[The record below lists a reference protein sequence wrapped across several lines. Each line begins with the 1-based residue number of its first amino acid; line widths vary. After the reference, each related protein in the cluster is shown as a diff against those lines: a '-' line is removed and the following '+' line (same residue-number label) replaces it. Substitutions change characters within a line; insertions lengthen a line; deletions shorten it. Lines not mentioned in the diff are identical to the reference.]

1 VPRAQCEKETES
13 KETSKQWPHHR
24 KSLAFIRMCRPIES
38 RDSLGAMGP
47 AAAALFAGYHPSGSK
62 SLPTVG
68 KATKTVRGVAPT
80 AMPWAD
86 ASMMASPMN
95 AFAGVDPMGMLS
107 MAGPPPSLP
116 FVSFPKNLPS
126 MPWVSATTEFVE
138 EPSFFDEPKAMVM
151 PSVTETNDFEAA
163 ELEELLD
170 FSMPDDQEALEKDK
184 EDLINLDDGFDGT
197 EMSILYSF
205 LVDTPEEK
213 VVEKKV
219 LNVESDDGILNL
231 NMLANTPIESLMES
245 LEEDFTDEEL
255 KLTPSP
261 DYVQTKQGVP
271 EIKSRRLCRSEGC
284 YKRSRS
290 NGLCISH
297 GGGRRCAIDGCDKSS
312 QGGNL
317 CIRHGGGKR
326 CSFEGCD
333 KAAQSNFLCKAHGG
347 GPRCQID
354 GCMRSSQ
361 GGGYCRSHGG
371 GKRCMFD
378 GCTKGTQRGDYC
390 ALHGGSRL
398 CEVPGCMRNDRGGGL
413 CATHG
418 GGKRCAVDNCVK
430 PCRRKGLCSAH
441 LRQAEHS

>member
-1 VPRAQCEKETES
+1 
-13 KETSKQWPHHR
+13 
-24 KSLAFIRMCRPIES
+24 
-38 RDSLGAMGP
+38 MGP
-47 AAAALFAGYHPSGSK
+47 AAAALFAGYQPA
-62 SLPTVG
+62 G
-68 KATKTVRGVAPT
+68 KNTTTSINTPMTKPAKTARAPNG
-80 AMPWAD
+80 ALLWGD
-86 ASMMASPMN
+86 AS
-95 AFAGVDPMGMLS
+95 FATAAPDAMGMVS
-107 MAGPPPSLP
+107 MAGPPPALP
-116 FVSFPKNLPS
+116 FLSFAKPP
-126 MPWVSATTEFVE
+126 MPWVNPTEFDA
-138 EPSFFDEPKAMVM
+138 SFVDQQQQNVAGPAVQET
-151 PSVTETNDFEAA
+151 SVNDFDSA

-170 FSMPDDQEALEKDK
+170 FSVPDDLESLEKDK
-184 EDLINLDDGFDGT
+184 EELINLDDGFDGT

-213 VVEKKV
+213 PAAMKQG
-219 LNVESDDGILNL
+219 LDAESDEGILNL

-255 KLTPSP
+255 KMSP
-261 DYVQTKQGVP
+261 PLAGEIMKAKSVMP
-271 EIKSRRLCRSEGC
+271 EVKSRRLCRAEGC

-297 GGGRRCAIDGCDKSS
+297 GGGRRCAVEGCEKSS

-326 CSFEGCD
+326 CSFEGCE

-347 GPRCQID
+347 GPRCQVD
-354 GCMRSSQ
+354 GCDRSSQ

-378 GCTKGTQRGDYC
+378 GCVKGTQRGDYC

-418 GGKRCAVDNCVK
+418 GGKRCMIEGCIK
-430 PCRRKGLCSAH
+430 PCRRKSLCSAH
-441 LRQAEHS
+441 LRQAEQQQAK

>member
-1 VPRAQCEKETES
+1 
-13 KETSKQWPHHR
+13 
-24 KSLAFIRMCRPIES
+24 
-38 RDSLGAMGP
+38 MGP
-47 AAAALFAGYHPSGSK
+47 AAAAMFAGYQPSGSK
-62 SLPTVG
+62 SLPNMA
-68 KATKTVRGVAPT
+68 KTKGLTNLRGNA
-80 AMPWAD
+80 AMASMMPWAD
-86 ASMMASPMN
+86 ATSPSSAGFN
-95 AFAGVDPMGMLS
+95 ADAINMLS
-107 MAGPPPSLP
+107 MAAQPPPALP
-116 FVSFPKNLPS
+116 FVSFNKNLPS
-126 MPWVSATTEFVE
+126 MPWMNATADVMNFGLNDEQIMVE
-138 EPSFFDEPKAMVM
+138 DVKLADSNVM
-151 PSVTETNDFEAA
+151 IDVPRRNAEEDFEAA

-170 FSMPDDQEALEKDK
+170 FSMPDDAESAEKDK

-205 LVDTPEEK
+205 LVDTPEDK
-213 VVEKKV
+213 TSEKKA

-245 LEEDFTDEEL
+245 LEEDFTDDEL
-255 KLTPSP
+255 KMTPP
-261 DYVQTKQGVP
+261 HHDCKGIP
-271 EIKSRRLCRSEGC
+271 EVKSRRLCKAEGC

-297 GGGRRCAIDGCDKSS
+297 GGGRRCAVDGCDKSS

-326 CSFEGCD
+326 CSYEGCD

-347 GPRCQID
+347 GPRCQVD
-354 GCMRSSQ
+354 GCSRSSQ
-361 GGGYCRSHGG
+361 GGGFCRSHGG

-418 GGKRCAVDNCVK
+418 GGKRCLVENCGK

-441 LRQAEHS
+441 LRQAEHTK

>member
-1 VPRAQCEKETES
+1 
-13 KETSKQWPHHR
+13 
-24 KSLAFIRMCRPIES
+24 
-38 RDSLGAMGP
+38 MGP
-47 AAAALFAGYHPSGSK
+47 AAAALFAGYQPSGNK
-62 SLPTVG
+62 SLPTMAKAANAKAMANLRAGNMQAMWPPADLSVG
-68 KATKTVRGVAPT
+68 LT
-80 AMPWAD
+80 
-86 ASMMASPMN
+86 SPG
-95 AFAGVDPMGMLS
+95 AFADGMNMLS
-107 MAGPPPSLP
+107 MAAPPPSLP

-126 MPWVSATTEFVE
+126 MPWMNAASDVMALNDDQLTLIDDAKLEASVVDQPRRATE
-138 EPSFFDEPKAMVM
+138 E
-151 PSVTETNDFEAA
+151 DFEAA

-170 FSMPDDQEALEKDK
+170 FSMPDDAESVEKDK

-205 LVDTPEEK
+205 LVDTPEDK
-213 VVEKKV
+213 GVAPKP
-219 LNVESDDGILNL
+219 LNVEADDGILNL

-255 KLTPSP
+255 KMTPPPASSP
-261 DYVQTKQGVP
+261 EMMRNKVP
-271 EIKSRRLCRSEGC
+271 EVKSRRLCKAEGC

-297 GGGRRCAIDGCDKSS
+297 GGGRRCAVEGCNKSS

-347 GPRCQID
+347 GPRCQVD
-354 GCMRSSQ
+354 GCTRSSQ
-361 GGGYCRSHGG
+361 GGGFCRSHGG

-418 GGKRCAVDNCVK
+418 GGKRCSIDGCGK

-441 LRQAEHS
+441 LRQTESK

>member
-1 VPRAQCEKETES
+1 
-13 KETSKQWPHHR
+13 
-24 KSLAFIRMCRPIES
+24 
-38 RDSLGAMGP
+38 MGP
-47 AAAALFAGYHPSGSK
+47 AAAALFAGYQPSGNNAK
-62 SLPTVG
+62 SLPLAKAG
-68 KATKTVRGVAPT
+68 KAPAGLPV
-80 AMPWAD
+80 WAD
-86 ASMMASPMN
+86 ASGMMAAYGGADIMSV
-95 AFAGVDPMGMLS
+95 AA
-107 MAGPPPSLP
+107 PPPALP
-116 FVSFPKNLPS
+116 FVSFIPKNTNLPS
-126 MPWVSATTEFVE
+126 MPWMTATADFADEQTAFE
-138 EPSFFDEPKAMVM
+138 EETKPVAMPMVQE
-151 PSVTETNDFEAA
+151 SNDLETT

-170 FSMPDDQEALEKDK
+170 FSMPDDADALEKDK

-213 VVEKKV
+213 NDKKA
-219 LNVESDDGILNL
+219 LDFESDDGILNL

-255 KLTPSP
+255 KLTPPSSVAGAP
-261 DYVQTKQGVP
+261 VARAKNAMP
-271 EIKSRRLCRSEGC
+271 EIKSRRLCRADGC

-297 GGGRRCAIDGCDKSS
+297 GGGRRCAIEGCDKSS

-326 CSFEGCD
+326 CSFEGCE

-347 GPRCQID
+347 GPRCQVE

-398 CEVPGCMRNDRGGGL
+398 CEVPGCMRNDRGGGM

-418 GGKRCAVDNCVK
+418 GGKRCAVENCVK

-441 LRQAEHS
+441 LRQSEHQ

>member
-1 VPRAQCEKETES
+1 
-13 KETSKQWPHHR
+13 
-24 KSLAFIRMCRPIES
+24 MCRPIES
-38 RDSLGAMGP
+38 RDSLAAVCP
-47 AAAALFAGYHPSGSK
+47 ATAALFAGYQPSGTKSNNAK
-62 SLPTVG
+62 QQRNGGMMSLPPWSPSAQVN
-68 KATKTVRGVAPT
+68 GVPAGF
-80 AMPWAD
+80 AMPD
-86 ASMMASPMN
+86 AMNMMA
-95 AFAGVDPMGMLS
+95 MGG
-107 MAGPPPSLP
+107 APPLP

-126 MPWVSATTEFVE
+126 MPWINASAN
-138 EPSFFDEPKAMVM
+138 M
-151 PSVTETNDFEAA
+151 NDFGSFPLTDEQFVDSEEKPSMAAAMAKTADDLETA

-170 FSMPDDQEALEKDK
+170 FSMPDDLESIMKDK
-184 EDLINLDDGFDGT
+184 EDLNNMDDGFDGT

-213 VVEKKV
+213 SENKEAMN
-219 LNVESDDGILNL
+219 LTADDGILNL
-231 NMLANTPIESLMES
+231 NMLSGSAIDVLDEG
-245 LEEDFTDEEL
+245 FTDEEL
-255 KLTPSP
+255 ILSP
-261 DYVQTKQGVP
+261 PNGREMDLLVKDKPMGEV
-271 EIKSRRLCRSEGC
+271 KSRRLCKSEGC

-326 CSFEGCD
+326 CSHDGCD

-347 GPRCQID
+347 GPRCQVD
-354 GCMRSSQ
+354 GCQRSSQ

-378 GCTKGTQRGDYC
+378 GCEKGTQRGDYC

-418 GGKRCAVDNCVK
+418 GGKRCVAGNCNK

-441 LRQAEHS
+441 LRQLEGK

>member
-1 VPRAQCEKETES
+1 M
-13 KETSKQWPHHR
+13 
-24 KSLAFIRMCRPIES
+24 AFG
-38 RDSLGAMGP
+38 DAMG
-47 AAAALFAGYHPSGSK
+47 
-62 SLPTVG
+62 
-68 KATKTVRGVAPT
+68 
-80 AMPWAD
+80 
-86 ASMMASPMN
+86 MM
-95 AFAGVDPMGMLS
+95 S
-107 MAGPPPSLP
+107 MAGPPPPLP
-116 FVSFPKNLPS
+116 FVSFAKNLPS
-126 MPWVSATTEFVE
+126 MPMPWMNATPDFAAEQQAFVE
-138 EPSFFDEPKAMVM
+138 ETKPVAVAPMMNVQDS
-151 PSVTETNDFEAA
+151 NDFDSA

-170 FSMPDDQEALEKDK
+170 FSMPDDLETMEKDK
-184 EDLINLDDGFDGT
+184 EDLVNLDDGFDGT

-213 VVEKKV
+213 PTTEKQALE
-219 LNVESDDGILNL
+219 LNADDGILNL

-255 KLTPSP
+255 KMTPPSS
-261 DYVQTKQGVP
+261 VVGGEMFKAKNGVP
-271 EIKSRRLCRSEGC
+271 EVKSRRLCRAEAC

-297 GGGRRCAIDGCDKSS
+297 GGGRRCAVDNCEKSS

-326 CSFEGCD
+326 CSFEGCE

-347 GPRCQID
+347 GPRCQVD
-354 GCMRSSQ
+354 GCERSSQ

-378 GCTKGTQRGDYC
+378 GCVKGTQRGDYC

-418 GGKRCAVDNCVK
+418 GGKRCMIENCVK
-430 PCRRKGLCSAH
+430 PCRRKSLCSAH
-441 LRQAEHS
+441 LRQSEHSK

>member
-1 VPRAQCEKETES
+1 
-13 KETSKQWPHHR
+13 
-24 KSLAFIRMCRPIES
+24 MCRPIES

-47 AAAALFAGYHPSGSK
+47 AAVALFAGYQPAAAAGPSKVMLSQNAK
-62 SLPTVG
+62 AVG
-68 KATKTVRGVAPT
+68 HAPAWST
-80 AMPWAD
+80 AGDMGFG
-86 ASMMASPMN
+86 ASGMN
-95 AFAGVDPMGMLS
+95 MLS
-107 MAGPPPSLP
+107 MAAPPPALP
-116 FVSFPKNLPS
+116 FVSFPKTNNSLPT
-126 MPWVSATTEFVE
+126 MPWGAASSSTDLL
-138 EPSFFDEPKAMVM
+138 SMGM
-151 PSVTETNDFEAA
+151 PSDQFATAAAPAEVKPEVDAAAVQPNFEAQ

-170 FSMPDDQEALEKDK
+170 FSMPGDMENVSKDK
-184 EDLINLDDGFDGT
+184 PDLVNLDDGFDGT

-205 LVDTPEEK
+205 LVDAPEDK
-213 VVEKKV
+213 SKKTA
-219 LNVESDDGILNL
+219 EIDDGILNL
-231 NMLANTPIESLMES
+231 NVLAGSPIEGLMES
-245 LEEDFTDEEL
+245 LETDFTDSEL
-255 KLTPSP
+255 MMTPRCAEP
-261 DYVQTKQGVP
+261 QMAGPKIMVKPGEV
-271 EIKSRRLCRSEGC
+271 KSRRLCKSEGC

-297 GGGRRCAIDGCDKSS
+297 GGGRRCAVEGCDKSS

-326 CSFEGCD
+326 CSHEGCD

-347 GPRCQID
+347 GPRCQFG
-354 GCMRSSQ
+354 GCSRSSQ

-378 GCTKGTQRGDYC
+378 GCDKGTQRGDYC

-418 GGKRCAVDNCVK
+418 GGKRCTTEGCNK

-441 LRQAEHS
+441 LRQVETENK

>member
-1 VPRAQCEKETES
+1 
-13 KETSKQWPHHR
+13 
-24 KSLAFIRMCRPIES
+24 MCRPIES

-47 AAAALFAGYHPSGSK
+47 AAAALFAGYQPNGNKSAMMSTAKMNALGSLRGG
-62 SLPTVG
+62 SVLP
-68 KATKTVRGVAPT
+68 
-80 AMPWAD
+80 PWSPAL
-86 ASMMASPMN
+86 ASMTSPSN
-95 AFAGVDPMGMLS
+95 ANFGADGMSMLS
-107 MAGPPPSLP
+107 MAAPPPSLP

-126 MPWVSATTEFVE
+126 MPWMNASTPTNGPSNADLLSSFSLDDQLTKAE
-138 EPSFFDEPKAMVM
+138 EVKPQMTISEQPFDSGRTMAE
-151 PSVTETNDFEAA
+151 DLEAA
-163 ELEELLD
+163 ELEDLLD
-170 FSMPDDQEALEKDK
+170 FTIPDDAESIEKDK
-184 EDLINLDDGFDGT
+184 DELVNLDDGFDGT

-205 LVDTPEEK
+205 LVDAPEDK
-213 VVEKKV
+213 AEKKV
-219 LNVESDDGILNL
+219 LDVGADDGLLNL
-231 NMLANTPIESLMES
+231 NLLASTPLETLIDSLD
-245 LEEDFTDEEL
+245 EDFTTDEEF
-255 KLTPSP
+255 KMSP
-261 DYVQTKQGVP
+261 TGPNP
-271 EIKSRRLCRSEGC
+271 ELELQQVKTLGEMKSRRLCKAEGC

-297 GGGRRCAIDGCDKSS
+297 GGGRRCAVEGCDKSS

-326 CSFEGCD
+326 CSHDGCD

-347 GPRCQID
+347 GPRCQHR
-354 GCMRSSQ
+354 GCTRSSQ
-361 GGGYCRSHGG
+361 GGGFCRSHGG

-418 GGKRCAVDNCVK
+418 GGKRCTIDGCGK

-441 LRQAEHS
+441 LRQIENAK

>member
-1 VPRAQCEKETES
+1 
-13 KETSKQWPHHR
+13 
-24 KSLAFIRMCRPIES
+24 
-38 RDSLGAMGP
+38 MGP
-47 AAAALFAGYHPSGSK
+47 AAAALFAGYQPSGNKTLPAAMAK
-62 SLPTVG
+62 S
-68 KATKTVRGVAPT
+68 AKTARAV
-80 AMPWAD
+80 PWAD
-86 ASMMASPMN
+86 AGMMAAPLAAFGGPDAMN
-95 AFAGVDPMGMLS
+95 MLS
-107 MAGPPPSLP
+107 MAGAPPSLP
-116 FVSFPKNLPS
+116 FVSIPKNLPS
-126 MPWVSATTEFVE
+126 MPWMTADFATE
-138 EPSFFDEPKAMVM
+138 EQAAFEEETKPAAPPM
-151 PSVTETNDFEAA
+151 PMPLESNDFEAA

-170 FSMPDDQEALEKDK
+170 FSMPDDLDALEKDK

-213 VVEKKV
+213 TDKKQ
-219 LNVESDDGILNL
+219 LNTESDDGILNL

-255 KLTPSP
+255 KATPPPSAMGGE
-261 DYVQTKQGVP
+261 YVRAKNAVP
-271 EIKSRRLCRSEGC
+271 EVKSRRLCRAEGC
-284 YKRSRS
+284 FKRSRS

-297 GGGRRCAIDGCDKSS
+297 GGGRRCAIEGCDKSS

-326 CSFEGCD
+326 CSFEGCE

-347 GPRCQID
+347 GPRCQVE

-398 CEVPGCMRNDRGGGL
+398 CEVPGCMRNDRGGGM

-418 GGKRCAVDNCVK
+418 GGKRCSIDGCSK

-441 LRQAEHS
+441 LRQSEHK